1 MDEKNEIFLAQQGDE
16 ESIEKILNSYKRKIY
31 KSTQQFFLKG
41 GDRNDLVQEGF
52 IGLIKAIKNYDE
64 DKEASFNTFATLCIK
79 RQIITAIKNQ
89 NLEKHKVI
97 HAATQNQSHMLE
109 EFETC
114 KNISSFEYSSPEDIL
129 MGKELVRLLQEYLDK
144 NLTKLE
150 KKIFYYFC
158 QQYDYIE
165 ISKILNE
172 SPKRIDNTIQRIK
185 RKVKSY
191 LKEYLEN
198 LD

>member
-1 MDEKNEIFLAQQGDE
+1 MDEKDEIFLAQQGDE
-16 ESIEKILNSYKRKIY
+16 ESIERILKSFEQRVY
-31 KSTQQFFLKG
+31 KSTQPFFLKG

-64 DKEASFNTFATLCIK
+64 NKEASFSTFATLCIK
-79 RQIITAIKNQ
+79 RQMITAIRRQ

-97 HAATQNQSHMLE
+97 HTAIQNKE
-109 EFETC
+109 NPTDEFEIC
-114 KNISSFEYSSPEDIL
+114 KSIPSFEYSSPEDIL
-129 MGKELVRLLQEYLDK
+129 LGKELARLLQEHLNK

-150 KKIFYYFC
+150 KRIFYYFC
-158 QQYDYIE
+158 QQYNYLE

-172 SPKRIDNTIQRIK
+172 SPKRVDNTIQRIK

-191 LKEYLEN
+191 LKSYLEN
-198 LD
+198 ID